1 MAKFPTLGDSSSFS
15 ASNMWNQ
22 TLNLKKLGSSK
33 LKLVDFRIESKLN
46 EPRVEFAD
54 GKDSAVSK
62 YQEIFRIFTLFPRF
76 WYFNMNL
83 GCGSYICQIRVIFDQ
98 CRSNRISWLEIRR
111 RIFSRSQWWY
121 VHNQIVSRRTCWC
134 ILYGQTLGQ
143 LGEFEFDVPWF
154 KTQSSWYCKELWSW
168 TRKSFKSFAYTNNNK
183 IMVLGSTNSTE
194 NWSKFIVHGHSSWL
208 INYDS

>member
-1 MAKFPTLGDSSSFS
+1 MPEWKTVAQTPWETLVHIQTLLLIHMRHTFGHDIPMRKSLTFFIIFQNLKKSKISEIFKNLKNYFRHSSLAKFPTLGDSSSFS

-62 YQEIFRIFTLFPRF
+62 YQEIFRISTLFPTF
-76 WYFNMNL
+76 WYSNMNL
-83 GCGSYICQIRVIFDQ
+83 GCWSYICQIRIIFDQ

-111 RIFSRSQWWY
+111 RIFSRS
-121 VHNQIVSRRTCWC
+121 
-134 ILYGQTLGQ
+134 
-143 LGEFEFDVPWF
+143 
-154 KTQSSWYCKELWSW
+154 
-168 TRKSFKSFAYTNNNK
+168 
-183 IMVLGSTNSTE
+183 
-194 NWSKFIVHGHSSWL
+194 
-208 INYDS
+208 